1 MSLSRWQKLMAAR
14 MPMAVPPAV
23 PRVLAAA
30 AGGDLVNES
39 SVSTRAKCGACA
51 DCAATRAQSPS
62 PFLGGVRPA
71 RRPLRAHRRNARV
84 RRVRRIPGSLRWV
97 AAAASLALLAQCWY
111 PPVAPSE
118 LLAHGRFAR
127 LYIYRPQD
135 GAQRLALLLS
145 GDGGWSSMLGSI
157 AQRLTLGGTLVA
169 GIDSRK
175 LLASLRHDA
184 ASCVS
189 PGADLAELSAYL
201 QRRYQLAPA
210 PPVLIGH
217 SAGASLAFV
226 ALGQSSA
233 GTFSG
238 ALTLS
243 FCAGLDIVKPLCR
256 TRAVQYSARAGGVRL
271 LPAGP
276 LPAPWIALH
285 ALDDTECPAADG
297 RAFGAATP
305 GARFVALPDLTHSYH
320 HMNRWW
326 GQFETAYRQLAA
338 MPAAPAASTP

>member
-1 MSLSRWQKLMAAR
+1 MRC
-14 MPMAVPPAV
+14 VPQWPNATV
-23 PRVLAAA
+23 PL
-30 AGGDLVNES
+30 
-39 SVSTRAKCGACA
+39 
-51 DCAATRAQSPS
+51 
-62 PFLGGVRPA
+62 
-71 RRPLRAHRRNARV
+71 
-84 RRVRRIPGSLRWV
+84 VRRIPGSLRWV
-97 AAAASLALLAQCWY
+97 AAAASMALLAQCSY
-111 PPVAPSE
+111 PPLAAAE
-118 LLAHGRFAR
+118 LLAHGRFVR

-135 GAQRLALLLS
+135 GARRLALLLS
-145 GDGGWSSMLGSI
+145 GDRGWSSMLGSI

-169 GIDSRK
+169 GIDSRQ
-175 LLASLRHDA
+175 LLSSLSRDP

-201 QRRYQLAPA
+201 QRRYQLPPA
-210 PPVLIGH
+210 APVLIGH

-226 ALGQSSA
+226 ALAQSSA

-243 FCAGLDIVKPLCR
+243 FCAELDLAKPLCR
-256 TRAVQYSARAGGVRL
+256 TRAVRYSARVGGVRL

-297 RAFGAATP
+297 QAFAAAIP

-326 GQFETAYRQLAA
+326 EQFETAYLQLAA
-338 MPAAPAASTP
+338 MPAAPASLYNTSP